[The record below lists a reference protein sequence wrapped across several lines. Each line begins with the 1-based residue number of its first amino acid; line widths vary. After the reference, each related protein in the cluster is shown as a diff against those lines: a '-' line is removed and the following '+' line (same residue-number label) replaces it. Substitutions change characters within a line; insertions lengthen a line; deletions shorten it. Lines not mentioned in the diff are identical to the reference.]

1 MQYNSI
7 ISAISAISLK
17 LVFDDR
23 SLAKY
28 MSLLSIER
36 SSLNRDCSPFM
47 SYYLESILFKDT
59 ITEYIY
65 ICLT

>member
-36 SSLNRDCSPFM
+36 SSLSRDCSPFM